1 MSRGRGRKPGGKI
14 VNRRRPAGRAPVP
27 ALKRAAPA
35 RSYFATLLCG
45 AAYCESIS
53 LLLLCF
59 K

>member
-1 MSRGRGRKPGGKI
+1 MSRGATIG
-14 VNRRRPAGRAPVP
+14 RRRPAGRAPVP

-35 RSYFATLLCG
+35 GSYFATLLCG